1 MFCTFQQSVYPQS
14 ATASEQSASG
24 TPPAPL
30 PAHTTPTPSAAPVQ
44 HEPARGAA
52 VAERTR
58 TTPAPRRVDAMPLW
72 KVLLHN
78 DDVNDEVYVVRSLI
92 ELAAMRT
99 QRAVEVMLEAHNTG
113 VALVCAVHRERAE
126 LFQEQFES
134 KGLTVTI
141 EPDR

>member
-1 MFCTFQQSVYPQS
+1 MFCTPERSAYPLS
-14 ATASEQSASG
+14 ASASEQGAG
-24 TPPAPL
+24 APPPAQ
-30 PAHTTPTPSAAPVQ
+30 APSTQAAPVQ
-44 HEPARGAA
+44 HEPARTVA
-52 VAERTR
+52 VAERAR
-58 TTPAPRRVDAMPLW
+58 TTPSPKRVDAMPLW
-72 KVLLHN
+72 KVILHN

-99 QRAVEVMLEAHNTG
+99 QRAVEVMLEAHNAG

-126 LFQEQFES
+126 LFQEQFQS